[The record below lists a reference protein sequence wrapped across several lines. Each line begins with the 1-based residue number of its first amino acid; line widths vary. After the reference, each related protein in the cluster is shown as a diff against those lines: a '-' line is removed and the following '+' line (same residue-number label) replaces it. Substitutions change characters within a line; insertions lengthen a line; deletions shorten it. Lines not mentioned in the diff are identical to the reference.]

1 MSWKSKLTKI
11 AKDSLKIK
19 GGVRQGGKSKWLTA
33 GTPENDR
40 FVAAKKE
47 FRNQVRAHVDEGRK
61 LAQGPQTHVD
71 TRMDKSGQESLGH
84 LIESNADASKYSPRQ
99 KAAAKNVTKYMNK
112 SQAET
117 DAVIKNP
124 PAPRPLDL
132 ATQPKVFKSSNKN
145 KNSAKLQIVI
155 DTAKS
160 QRAGNILGGSKK
172 VKGETEKIPPAEFVK
187 PSGYENW
194 SEVSVPNLFSKNNFS
209 SQKIRD
215 QNRSSG
221 LNKIKVHMDESSK
234 RAKQNTE
241 VYKAKEALKEAT
253 PQQLSDAHAVK
264 GPKPKPKKKK
274 AFKPTKKAIQE
285 WNALFN

>member
-11 AKDSLKIK
+11 AKNSLKIK
-19 GGVRQGGKSKWLTA
+19 GGVKQGGKSKWLTA
-33 GTPENDR
+33 GTPENDK

-160 QRAGNILGGSKK
+160 QRAGNILGGSKV
-172 VKGETEKIPPAEFVK
+172 VKGEKEKIPPAEFVK

-221 LNKIKVHMDESSK
+221 LNKVKVHMDESSK

-264 GPKPKPKKKK
+264 GPKPKP
-274 AFKPTKKAIQE
+274 PPVDRDAIRQE
-285 WNALFN
+285 ARDAVAN